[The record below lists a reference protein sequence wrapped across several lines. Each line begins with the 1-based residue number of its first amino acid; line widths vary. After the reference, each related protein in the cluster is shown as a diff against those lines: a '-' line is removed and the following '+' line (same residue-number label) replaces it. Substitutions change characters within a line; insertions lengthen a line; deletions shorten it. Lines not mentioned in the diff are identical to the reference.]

1 MSARSPAGL
10 KTDAAPF
17 PRLTG
22 SRSLTGDGS
31 PTGLLIHVRCP
42 PGWDARVVNEDQPIV
57 LVGSRQLPQGEDD
70 SRGLASS
77 ITGQG
82 WPVRWASWDDTD
94 VDWLN
99 CPLAVLRTPW
109 DYTHRLTE
117 FLAWADAVPR
127 LANSAAV
134 VRWNSDK
141 RYLQD
146 LETAGVPIV
155 PTVWVHAGHEDLPAY
170 RFTAWGGDV
179 VVKPTVAAGGRGA
192 KRIASG
198 ADLPA
203 NVNAHTRVLHAENH
217 VAMVQPYLEG
227 VETEGETS
235 LIFLGGRYSHAVSR
249 GAVLRNADPA
259 GQPTSLAGQRG
270 ESTPRS
276 APRQAASEQLELA
289 HAALAAIPGAPG
301 LLYARVDVLPDSDGF
316 VVGELELI
324 EPTLFLQ
331 TSPTATARF
340 AEVIGSH
347 ADRSN
352 PPTGL

>member
-1 MSARSPAGL
+1 M
-10 KTDAAPF
+10 
-17 PRLTG
+17 
-22 SRSLTGDGS
+22 
-31 PTGLLIHVRCP
+31 
-42 PGWDARVVNEDQPIV
+42 VNEDQPIV

-82 WPVRWASWDDTD
+82 WPVRWASWDDTN

-117 FLAWADAVPR
+117 FLTWADGVPR
-127 LANSAAV
+127 LANSVAV

-155 PTVWVHAGHEDLPAY
+155 PTVWVHAEHGDLPAH
-170 RFTAWGGDV
+170 RATAWGGDV

-192 KRIASG
+192 KRISSG
-198 ADLPA
+198 PDLPA
-203 NVNAHTRVLHAENH
+203 NVNAHARVLHAEDK

-235 LIFLGGRYSHAVSR
+235 LIFLGGRYSHAVRR
-249 GAVLRNADPA
+249 GAVLQNVDPA
-259 GQPTSLAGQRG
+259 AQRPSSAVHRG
-270 ESTPRS
+270 EGAPRT
-276 APRQAASEQLELA
+276 APRQASSEQLELA
-289 HAALAAIPGAPG
+289 HAALAAIPGSPD
-301 LLYARVDVLPDSDGF
+301 LLYARVDVLPTNDGF

-324 EPTLFLQ
+324 EPTLFLH
-331 TSPTATARF
+331 TSPTATGRF
-340 AEVIGSH
+340 AEVITSH

-352 PPTGL
+352 RQQTSKHGGPQHPSRSNPQITSGSPVQDRTDVPHRDPVPLNDSSWF